1 MCRVNE
7 LANRTVRNRASSVTI
22 ATIGCESQSRLCTDR
37 QRSTIRNPGDRNSTQ
52 SPGGYDRSVRAM
64 GFQLHWR
71 EIGRVVV
78 IEAVGRLTLT
88 DGHSQLR
95 DLIHVVTGYGAKKL
109 VVNLARVEFIDSYG
123 IGELAR
129 SYSVVRQAGGEMKL
143 ADVNQKV
150 LDVLTISRLNT
161 IFEIYAREAAA
172 LEAFG

>member
-1 MCRVNE
+1 
-7 LANRTVRNRASSVTI
+7 
-22 ATIGCESQSRLCTDR
+22 
-37 QRSTIRNPGDRNSTQ
+37 
-52 SPGGYDRSVRAM
+52 M